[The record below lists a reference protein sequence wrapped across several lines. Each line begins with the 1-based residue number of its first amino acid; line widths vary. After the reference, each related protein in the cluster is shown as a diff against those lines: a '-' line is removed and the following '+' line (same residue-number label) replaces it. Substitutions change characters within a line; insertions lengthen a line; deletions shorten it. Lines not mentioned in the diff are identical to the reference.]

1 MAHDLAASD
10 GTSKGESNPPDTDA
24 AVRSQMRRR
33 TRRSFLVAG
42 AAAIGGYGFWR
53 WIANSPEKG
62 GLSAPLRHAE
72 NFNAAASQRIL
83 GVSRMAPVY
92 PVARAVRNVRVNGDL
107 GLDTDL
113 LLPSWRL
120 QVVGLE
126 KPHRYRQYV
135 NDVNAW
141 QYQDADDDSSD
152 DAHSAPPTD
161 SSKDDTKNG
170 PVIHID
176 TPPVTVNAGESS
188 DGSGASQPGLL
199 LSMADIRQLPH
210 VEMVTQLKC
219 IEGWSE
225 IVHWGGVRMVDFIR
239 AYKPARGP
247 DGTPVRYVGLET
259 PDGEYYV
266 GLDMPSAMHPQT
278 LLCYEINGQPLSPE
292 HGAPL
297 RLVTPMKYGI
307 KNLKQIG
314 KITFTNVRP
323 KDYWA
328 EQGYD
333 WYSGL

>member
-1 MAHDLAASD
+1 MAHGPAVPH
-10 GTSKGESNPPDTDA
+10 GTSKGVDNPPNTDA

-53 WIANSPEKG
+53 WIANSPEKD
-62 GLSAPLRHAE
+62 GLSAPLRQAE
-72 NFNAAASQRIL
+72 NFNAAVSRKVL
-83 GVSRMAPVY
+83 GVSRMARTY
-92 PVARAVRNVRVNGDL
+92 PLDRAVRNVRVNGDL

-113 LLPSWRL
+113 LLPTWRL

-135 NDVNAW
+135 NDVSAW
-141 QYQDADDDSSD
+141 QYRDADDDGSD
-152 DAHSAPPTD
+152 DADSAPPAD
-161 SSKDDTKNG
+161 SGKDDTKNG
-170 PVIHID
+170 PAIHID
-176 TPPVTVNAGESS
+176 TPPVTVHAGESE
-188 DGSGASQPGLL
+188 ASQPGLL
-199 LSMADIRQLPH
+199 LSMADIRQLPR

-239 AYKPARGP
+239 AYKPARGA
-247 DGTPVRYVGLET
+247 DGSAVRFVGLET
-259 PDGEYYV
+259 PDGDYYV
-266 GLDMPSAMHPQT
+266 GLDMPTAMHPQT
-278 LLCYEINGQPLSPE
+278 LLCYEINGQPLSPQ

-314 KITFTNVRP
+314 RITFTNVRP